1 LNNRT
6 KRPMKKLVIL
16 MVIVFLPAWMTLI
29 AQNTTGQGQPKV
41 EVYYF
46 HATMRCPTCLAV
58 EEQTRKTLDENFGEE
73 MKAGTI
79 KLSVLNF
86 EEKENIELAEKFQV
100 GWSSLILYVPESGKS
115 VNLTEDA
122 FANARTKPDEFR
134 QELKDNIQKMLSVE

>member
-1 LNNRT
+1 
-6 KRPMKKLVIL
+6 MKKFVIL
-16 MVIVFLPAWMTLI
+16 IVVVVLPIWMQLS
-29 AQNTTGQGQPKV
+29 AQNATSQGQPKV

-58 EEQTRKTLDENFGEE
+58 EEQTRKTLDENFSEE

-79 KLSVLNF
+79 KLVVLNF
-86 EEKENIELAEKFQV
+86 EEKENKDLAEKFQI

-134 QELKDNIQKMLSVE
+134 LELKDNIQKILTVE